1 MLRMY
6 VWLDDGL
13 RRMLR
18 REDGQDM
25 IEYALIA
32 ALISIV
38 VVVAAAGILEVAFG
52 KWAKRVSKLILDTCC
67 D

>member
-1 MLRMY
+1 MRIY
-6 VWLDDGL
+6 VWLDDGR

-38 VVVAAAGILEVAFG
+38 LVVAAAGILEVAFG
-52 KWAKRVSKLILDTCC
+52 KWAKDVQKAIVKTCC

>member
-1 MLRMY
+1 MLRLY

-13 RRMLR
+13 RRVLR

-38 VVVAAAGILEVAFG
+38 VVAAAAGILEVAFG
-52 KWAKRVSKLILDTCC
+52 KWGKDVQKAIVKTCC

>member
-1 MLRMY
+1 MLRLY

-13 RRMLR
+13 RRVLR

-52 KWAKRVSKLILDTCC
+52 KWAKDVQKAIVRTCC

>member
-1 MLRMY
+1 MLKLY
-6 VWLDDGL
+6 VWFTGL
-13 RRMLR
+13 LR
-18 REDGQDM
+18 RENGQDM

-38 VVVAAAGILEVAFG
+38 VVVAAAGVLEVAFG
-52 KWAKRVSKLILDTCC
+52 KWANRVSKLILDTCC